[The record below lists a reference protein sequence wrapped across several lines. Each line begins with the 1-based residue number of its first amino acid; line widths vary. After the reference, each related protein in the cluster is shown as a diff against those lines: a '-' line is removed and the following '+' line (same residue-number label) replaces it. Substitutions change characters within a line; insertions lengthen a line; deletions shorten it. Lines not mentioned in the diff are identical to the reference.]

1 MVPPS
6 SLAVTS
12 AELQEVQRLFL
23 PAYDS
28 NVLECDL
35 ISEKKEII
43 SVLVTKNSIKM

>member
-1 MVPPS
+1 MVPHS

-12 AELQEVQRLFL
+12 TELQEIQRHFL

-28 NVLECDL
+28 NVFECDL

-43 SVLVTKNSIKM
+43 SVLVMKKTQY